1 MATHEITLN
10 LKKTNIAPPVITVH
24 QGDSAE
30 VLKVAIYD
38 GDKKAALTGCKVHL
52 MAAKPDHTYVEQQFT
67 GISDNVATVTVNP
80 AAFGVAGLLKVCY
93 VRVRDAAGLDAT
105 TENIL
110 VNVLPSASATGTVSG
125 PYVDAVEAIVAD
137 LRSQLAD
144 VTALNTQMQKA
155 EASRASAEKQR
166 AANESA
172 RQTAETGRVDAEASR
187 VTAEK
192 RRAASET
199 ARKTAESGRAEAEES
214 RASAEKQR
222 AANEAARKT
231 AESGRVETEKERVT
245 AESARAT
252 EAAQLKTAS
261 QAATAAANGA
271 ASNANAAANTALQIA
286 NSVAQGSAGSS
297 DMAKQKQQIADLYGK
312 MADATDAFIYD
323 DGTVYCPASKAS
335 ASGSTVTFGSTCTAS
350 GTTLTLK

>member
-30 VLKVAIYD
+30 VLKAAIYD

-67 GISDNVATVTVNP
+67 GISDNVATVTVDP

-110 VNVLPSASATGTVSG
+110 VNVLPSASAAGTVSG

-144 VTALNTQMQKA
+144 VAALNTQMQKA
-155 EASRASAEKQR
+155 EASRAAAEKQR
-166 AANESA
+166 A
-172 RQTAETGRVDAEASR
+172 T
-187 VTAEK
+187 
-192 RRAASET
+192 
-199 ARKTAESGRAEAEES
+199 
-214 RASAEKQR
+214 
-222 AANEAARKT
+222 NEAARKT
-231 AESGRVETEKERVT
+231 AEGGRVEAEKGRAA

-297 DMAKQKQQIADLYGK
+297 DMAKQKQQNAQLFQRLSNLSGE
-312 MADATDAFIYD
+312 FIYS
-323 DGTVYCPASKAS
+323 DGTVYCPSSKAT
-335 ASGSTVTFGSTCTAS
+335 ASGDTITFAGSCTAS
-350 GTTLTLK
+350 GVTLTLS

>member
-1 MATHEITLN
+1 MATHELTLN

-30 VLKVAIYD
+30 VLKAAIYD

-67 GISDNVATVTVNP
+67 GISDNVATVTINP

-110 VNVLPSASATGTVSG
+110 VNVLPSASAAGTVSG

-155 EASRASAEKQR
+155 EASRAAAEKQR
-166 AANESA
+166 ATNE
-172 RQTAETGRVDAEASR
+172 TV
-187 VTAEK
+187 
-192 RRAASET
+192 
-199 ARKTAESGRAEAEES
+199 
-214 RASAEKQR
+214 
-222 AANEAARKT
+222 RKT
-231 AESGRVETEKERVT
+231 AESGRVEAEKERVI

-261 QAATAAANGA
+261 QDATAAANGA

-312 MADATDAFIYD
+312 LADATDAFIYD

>member
-30 VLKVAIYD
+30 VLKAAIYD

-67 GISDNVATVTVNP
+67 GISDNVATVTINP

-110 VNVLPSASATGTVSG
+110 VNVLPSASAAGTVSG

-155 EASRASAEKQR
+155 EASRAAAEKQR
-166 AANESA
+166 ATN
-172 RQTAETGRVDAEASR
+172 
-187 VTAEK
+187 
-192 RRAASET
+192 ET
-199 ARKTAESGRAEAEES
+199 ARKTAESGRVEAE
-214 RASAEKQR
+214 K
-222 AANEAARKT
+222 
-231 AESGRVETEKERVT
+231 GRVT
-245 AESARAT
+245 AESARVT

-312 MADATDAFIYD
+312 LADATDAFIYD

-335 ASGSTVTFGSTCTAS
+335 ASGGTVTFGSTCTAS
-350 GTTLTLK
+350 GTTITLK

>member
-30 VLKVAIYD
+30 VLKAAIYD

-110 VNVLPSASATGTVSG
+110 VNVLPSASAAGTVSG

-155 EASRASAEKQR
+155 EASRAAAEKQR
-166 AANESA
+166 A
-172 RQTAETGRVDAEASR
+172 TD
-187 VTAEK
+187 
-192 RRAASET
+192 ET
-199 ARKTAESGRAEAEES
+199 ARKTAEGGRVDAEKGRAA
-214 RASAEKQR
+214 
-222 AANEAARKT
+222 
-231 AESGRVETEKERVT
+231 

-261 QAATAAANGA
+261 QDATAAANGA
-271 ASNANAAANTALQIA
+271 ASNADAAANTALQIA

-312 MADATDAFIYD
+312 LADATDAFIYD
-323 DGTVYCPASKAS
+323 DGTVYCPASKAT
-335 ASGSTVTFGSTCTAS
+335 ASGSTVTFGATCTAS

>member
-1 MATHEITLN
+1 MATHELTLN

-30 VLKVAIYD
+30 VLKAAIYD

-93 VRVRDAAGLDAT
+93 VRVRNAAGLDAT
-105 TENIL
+105 TENVL
-110 VNVLPSASATGTVSG
+110 VNVLPSASAAGTVSG
-125 PYVDAVEAIVAD
+125 PYVDAVEEIVAD
-137 LRSQLAD
+137 LKSQLAD

-155 EASRASAEKQR
+155 EASRANAEKQR
-166 AANESA
+166 D
-172 RQTAETGRVDAEASR
+172 T
-187 VTAEK
+187 
-192 RRAASET
+192 SER
-199 ARKTAESGRAEAEES
+199 ARKTAESGRAEAE
-214 RASAEKQR
+214 R
-222 AANEAARKT
+222 
-231 AESGRVETEKERVT
+231 GRVT
-245 AESARAT
+245 AESERVI

-286 NSVAQGSAGSS
+286 NNVAQGSAGSS
-297 DMAKQKQQIADLYGK
+297 DMAKQKRQIADLYGRL
-312 MADATDAFIYD
+312 ADATDEFIYD

-335 ASGSTVTFGSTCTAS
+335 ASGSTVTFGATCTAS
-350 GTTLTLK
+350 GTNITLK

>member
-30 VLKVAIYD
+30 VLKAAIYD

-80 AAFGVAGLLKVCY
+80 AAFGCAGLLKVCY

-110 VNVLPSASATGTVSG
+110 VNVLPSASAAGTVSG

-172 RQTAETGRVDAEASR
+172 RQ
-187 VTAEK
+187 
-192 RRAASET
+192 
-199 ARKTAESGRAEAEES
+199 
-214 RASAEKQR
+214 
-222 AANEAARKT
+222 T

>member
-30 VLKVAIYD
+30 VLKAAIYD

-67 GISDNVATVTVNP
+67 GISDNVATVTINP

-110 VNVLPSASATGTVSG
+110 VNVLPSASAAGTVSG

-155 EASRASAEKQR
+155 EASRAAAEKQR
-166 AANESA
+166 AAN
-172 RQTAETGRVDAEASR
+172 
-187 VTAEK
+187 
-192 RRAASET
+192 ET
-199 ARKTAESGRAEAEES
+199 ARKTAESGRVEAE
-214 RASAEKQR
+214 K
-222 AANEAARKT
+222 
-231 AESGRVETEKERVT
+231 GRVT

-312 MADATDAFIYD
+312 LADATDAFIYD

-350 GTTLTLK
+350 GTTITLK

>member
-30 VLKVAIYD
+30 VLKAAIYD

-67 GISDNVATVTVNP
+67 GISDNVATVTINP

-110 VNVLPSASATGTVSG
+110 VNVLPSASAAGTVSG

-155 EASRASAEKQR
+155 EASRAAAEKQR
-166 AANESA
+166 A
-172 RQTAETGRVDAEASR
+172 RD
-187 VTAEK
+187 
-192 RRAASET
+192 
-199 ARKTAESGRAEAEES
+199 
-214 RASAEKQR
+214 
-222 AANEAARKT
+222 EAARKT
-231 AESGRVETEKERVT
+231 AESGRVEAEKGRVI

-271 ASNANAAANTALQIA
+271 ASNAYAAANTALQIT

-312 MADATDAFIYD
+312 LADATDAFIYD

>member
-30 VLKVAIYD
+30 VLKAAIYD

-110 VNVLPSASATGTVSG
+110 VNVLPSASAAGTVSG

-155 EASRASAEKQR
+155 EASRAAAEKQR
-166 AANESA
+166 A
-172 RQTAETGRVDAEASR
+172 T
-187 VTAEK
+187 
-192 RRAASET
+192 
-199 ARKTAESGRAEAEES
+199 
-214 RASAEKQR
+214 
-222 AANEAARKT
+222 NEAARKT
-231 AESGRVETEKERVT
+231 AEGGRVDAEKGRAT

-261 QAATAAANGA
+261 QDATAAANGA

-312 MADATDAFIYD
+312 LADATDAFIYD
-323 DGTVYCPASKAS
+323 DGTVYCPASKAN

>member
-1 MATHEITLN
+1 MATHELTLN

-30 VLKVAIYD
+30 VLKAAIYD

-93 VRVRDAAGLDAT
+93 VRVRNAAGLDAT

-125 PYVDAVEAIVAD
+125 PYVDAVEAIIAD

-155 EASRASAEKQR
+155 EASRAAAEKQR
-166 AANESA
+166 ATNE
-172 RQTAETGRVDAEASR
+172 TV
-187 VTAEK
+187 
-192 RRAASET
+192 
-199 ARKTAESGRAEAEES
+199 RKTAEG
-214 RASAEKQR
+214 
-222 AANEAARKT
+222 
-231 AESGRVETEKERVT
+231 GRVEAEKGRVT

-286 NSVAQGSAGSS
+286 NSVAQGGAGSS

-312 MADATDAFIYD
+312 LADATDVFIYD

-335 ASGSTVTFGSTCTAS
+335 ASGSTVTFGATCTAS

>member
-30 VLKVAIYD
+30 VLKAAIYD

-155 EASRASAEKQR
+155 EASRATAEKQR
-166 AANESA
+166 A
-172 RQTAETGRVDAEASR
+172 TA
-187 VTAEK
+187 
-192 RRAASET
+192 ET
-199 ARKTAESGRAEAEES
+199 ARKTAEG
-214 RASAEKQR
+214 
-222 AANEAARKT
+222 
-231 AESGRVETEKERVT
+231 GRVEAEKGRVT

-286 NSVAQGSAGSS
+286 NNVAQGSAGSS

-312 MADATDAFIYD
+312 LADATDTFIYD

>member
-30 VLKVAIYD
+30 VLKAAIYD

-67 GISDNVATVTVNP
+67 GISDNVATVTVDP

-110 VNVLPSASATGTVSG
+110 VNVLPSASAAGTVSG

-144 VTALNTQMQKA
+144 VAALNTQMQKA
-155 EASRASAEKQR
+155 EASRAAAEKQR
-166 AANESA
+166 A
-172 RQTAETGRVDAEASR
+172 T
-187 VTAEK
+187 
-192 RRAASET
+192 
-199 ARKTAESGRAEAEES
+199 
-214 RASAEKQR
+214 
-222 AANEAARKT
+222 NEAARKT
-231 AESGRVETEKERVT
+231 AESGRVDAEKGRAT

-261 QAATAAANGA
+261 QDATAAANGA

-312 MADATDAFIYD
+312 LADTTDAFIYD

>member
-30 VLKVAIYD
+30 VLKAAIYD

-80 AAFGVAGLLKVCY
+80 AVFGVAGLLKVCY

-110 VNVLPSASATGTVSG
+110 VNVLPSASAAGTVSG

-137 LRSQLAD
+137 MRSQLAD
-144 VTALNTQMQKA
+144 VTVLNTQMQKA
-155 EASRASAEKQR
+155 EASRAAAEKQR
-166 AANESA
+166 ATN
-172 RQTAETGRVDAEASR
+172 
-187 VTAEK
+187 
-192 RRAASET
+192 ET
-199 ARKTAESGRAEAEES
+199 ARKTAES
-214 RASAEKQR
+214 
-222 AANEAARKT
+222 AR
-231 AESGRVETEKERVT
+231 V
-245 AESARAT
+245 T

-261 QAATAAANGA
+261 QAATAAANVA
-271 ASNANAAANTALQIA
+271 ASNANAAANTAMQIA

-312 MADATDAFIYD
+312 LADATDAFIYD
-323 DGTVYCPASKAS
+323 NGTVYCPASKAS

>member
-30 VLKVAIYD
+30 VLKAAIYD

-93 VRVRDAAGLDAT
+93 VRVRDAAELDAT

-110 VNVLPSASATGTVSG
+110 VNVLPSASAAGTVSG

-155 EASRASAEKQR
+155 EASRAAAEKQR
-166 AANESA
+166 A
-172 RQTAETGRVDAEASR
+172 TD
-187 VTAEK
+187 
-192 RRAASET
+192 ET
-199 ARKTAESGRAEAEES
+199 ARKTAEGGRVDAEKGRAA
-214 RASAEKQR
+214 
-222 AANEAARKT
+222 
-231 AESGRVETEKERVT
+231 

-261 QAATAAANGA
+261 QDATAAANGA

-312 MADATDAFIYD
+312 LADATDAFIYD

>member
-30 VLKVAIYD
+30 VLKATIYD

-67 GISDNVATVTVNP
+67 GISDNVATVTVGQ

-110 VNVLPSASATGTVSG
+110 VNVLPSASAAGTVSG

-155 EASRASAEKQR
+155 EASRAAAEKQR
-166 AANESA
+166 A
-172 RQTAETGRVDAEASR
+172 T
-187 VTAEK
+187 
-192 RRAASET
+192 
-199 ARKTAESGRAEAEES
+199 
-214 RASAEKQR
+214 
-222 AANEAARKT
+222 NEAARKT
-231 AESGRVETEKERVT
+231 AESGRVDAEKGRAT
-245 AESARAT
+245 AESARVT

-261 QAATAAANGA
+261 QDATAAANGA

-312 MADATDAFIYD
+312 LADATDAFIYD
-323 DGTVYCPASKAS
+323 DGTVYCPVSKAS
-335 ASGSTVTFGSTCTAS
+335 ASGSTITFGSTCTAS
-350 GTTLTLK
+350 GTTLNLK